1 MFAMMYFLLGF
12 VSGSYT
18 AQEYDLPRFKPILHL
33 LYFKLKE
40 YFERFEKAT
49 IIPNKETKEI
59 NEVFTR
65 RYAVSESEEEN
76 TEEINL
82 KKD

>member
-1 MFAMMYFLLGF
+1 MMYFLVGF

-40 YFERFEKAT
+40 YFEKFEKVSGVSG
-49 IIPNKETKEI
+49 KEKKEI

-76 TEEINL
+76 TEEKNL
-82 KKD
+82 KED

>member
-1 MFAMMYFLLGF
+1 MMYFLVGF

-40 YFERFEKAT
+40 YFEKFEKVSDVSA
-49 IIPNKETKEI
+49 KEKKEI

-76 TEEINL
+76 TEEKNL
-82 KKD
+82 KED

>member
-1 MFAMMYFLLGF
+1 MIYFFLGF
-12 VSGSYT
+12 VFGTYT

-40 YFERFEKAT
+40 YFKKFEKAT
-49 IIPNKETKEI
+49 TIPCKEKKDI

-65 RYAVSESEEEN
+65 NYDVTESEEEN
-76 TEEINL
+76 TEEIIL
-82 KKD
+82 KED